1 MQAEAVKQD
10 NGTMPGTC
18 ICLEG
23 RQDSMGDRLGGA
35 KPSQLTSSIPHPHL

>member
-23 RQDSMGDRLGGA
+23 RQDSMGLGGA